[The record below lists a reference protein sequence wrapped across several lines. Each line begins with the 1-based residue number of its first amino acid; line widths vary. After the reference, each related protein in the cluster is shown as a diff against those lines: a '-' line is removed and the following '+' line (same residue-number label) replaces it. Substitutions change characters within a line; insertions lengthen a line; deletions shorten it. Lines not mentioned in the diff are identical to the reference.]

1 MDPNLLFFGLS
12 ASEYDSF
19 MRFWLL
25 SYFVALYQHSAHCLR
40 SSHLLLDADIICVML
55 WLQWV
60 VVKEVGRNTMWWCET
75 WLCIFSNPLKMCQ
88 KKVALR
94 LYYYITVWLRWLD
107 STRRNLSSSLSKLQI
122 GLNISSLH
130 RKYWFDRSLSC
141 YFCVHAVQYSLI
153 ILTVLTRFW
162 ARVLSWKFERSTE
175 NTKNRNFGMVHF
187 LVLSRN
193 ANF

>member
-1 MDPNLLFFGLS
+1 MRHSFSDTIMLTLNLLKYSFIFKFLFKVEGLVYFPTSFVVYKKSMLMDPNLLFFGLS

-94 LYYYITVWLRWLD
+94 LYYYIIVWLRWLD
-107 STRRNLSSSLSKLQI
+107 FTRRNLLSSLSKLQI

-141 YFCVHAVQYSLI
+141 YFCVHAV
-153 ILTVLTRFW
+153 
-162 ARVLSWKFERSTE
+162 
-175 NTKNRNFGMVHF
+175 
-187 LVLSRN
+187 
-193 ANF
+193 